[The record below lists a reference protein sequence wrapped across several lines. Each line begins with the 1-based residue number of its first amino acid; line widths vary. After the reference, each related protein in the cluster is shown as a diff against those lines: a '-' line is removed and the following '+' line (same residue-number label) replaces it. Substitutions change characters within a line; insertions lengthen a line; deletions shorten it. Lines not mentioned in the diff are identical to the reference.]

1 MLDYFVEHDKHRE
14 GEQAYHHLSWVDRH
28 WFGLAKL
35 IADARK
41 ETGERGGRNRGTGC
55 ARDMTNE
62 TGA

>member
-41 ETGERGGRNRGTGC
+41 ETGERGQK
-55 ARDMTNE
+55 
-62 TGA
+62 